1 MAIVIY
7 RYTRSNKIMNREKL
21 FTIEVIYIFL

>member
-7 RYTRSNKIMNREKL
+7 RYTRSNKIMNREK
-21 FTIEVIYIFL
+21 FYTIEVIYIFL